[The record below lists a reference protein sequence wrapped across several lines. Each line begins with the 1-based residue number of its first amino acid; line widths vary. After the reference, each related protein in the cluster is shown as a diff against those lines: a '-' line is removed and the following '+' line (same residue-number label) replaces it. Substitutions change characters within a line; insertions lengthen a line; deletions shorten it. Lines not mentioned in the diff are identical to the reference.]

1 MKKLIKLE
9 KQFNYIKLILTLI
22 FMENTRKFI
31 KIFTGNAISVLSL
44 RNALEE
50 QNIVAV
56 VKDDSESARLAGFGM
71 VAPGLQEMFVHE
83 DELDQAIKIIESLK

>member
-1 MKKLIKLE
+1 M
-9 KQFNYIKLILTLI
+9 LI
-22 FMENTRKFI
+22 FMENAQKFI

-71 VAPGLQEMFVHE
+71 VAPSLQEMFVHE

>member
-1 MKKLIKLE
+1 M
-9 KQFNYIKLILTLI
+9 LI
-22 FMENTRKFI
+22 FMENAQKFI

-71 VAPGLQEMFVHE
+71 VPPGLQEMFVHE

>member
-1 MKKLIKLE
+1 MFIKLG

-22 FMENTRKFI
+22 FMENAQKFI